1 MDTMEKLKE
10 IISRQTEI
18 EEDKLTESTTME
30 DLMADSLDTV
40 ELLMN
45 VEESFDIDISDAEA
59 KKLSN
64 LGELCSLIEEK
75 LLM

>member
-18 EEDKLTESTTME
+18 EEDKLAESTTME
-30 DLMADSLDTV
+30 DIMADSLDTV

>member
-30 DLMADSLDTV
+30 DIMADSLDTV

-45 VEESFDIDISDAEA
+45 VEESFDIDISDAET

>member
-30 DLMADSLDTV
+30 DIMADSLDTV

>member
-18 EEDKLTESTTME
+18 EEDKLTEGTTME
-30 DLMADSLDTV
+30 DIMADSLDTV

-59 KKLSN
+59 KKLCN

>member
-18 EEDKLTESTTME
+18 EEDKLTEGTTME
-30 DLMADSLDTV
+30 DIMADSLDTV

>member
-18 EEDKLTESTTME
+18 EEYKLTESTTME
-30 DLMADSLDTV
+30 DIMADSLDTV

>member
-30 DLMADSLDTV
+30 DIMADSLDTV
-40 ELLMN
+40 ELLMTI
-45 VEESFDIDISDAEA
+45 EESFDIDISDAEA
-59 KKLSN
+59 QKLRN
-64 LGELCSLIEEK
+64 LGDLASCVDEK

>member
-30 DLMADSLDTV
+30 DIMADSLDTV
-40 ELLMN
+40 ELLLY

>member
-30 DLMADSLDTV
+30 DIMADSLDTV

-64 LGELCSLIEEK
+64 LGELCSIIEEK

>member
-30 DLMADSLDTV
+30 DIMADSLETV

-45 VEESFDIDISDAEA
+45 VEECFDIDISDAEA